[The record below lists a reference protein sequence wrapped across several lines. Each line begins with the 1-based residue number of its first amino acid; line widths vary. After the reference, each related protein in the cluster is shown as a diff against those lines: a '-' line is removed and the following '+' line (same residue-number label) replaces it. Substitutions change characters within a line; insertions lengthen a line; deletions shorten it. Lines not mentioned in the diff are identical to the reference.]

1 MKLRALEKASTE
13 QAIELKKWYSSK
25 EFDSIEKVTS
35 VTQLFENLNVREDAE
50 MEMRR
55 HYDIALKSLHN
66 VQGSESH
73 KAVLEHFAQ
82 ELLVRV
88 K

>member
-1 MKLRALEKASTE
+1 
-13 QAIELKKWYSSK
+13 
-25 EFDSIEKVTS
+25 
-35 VTQLFENLNVREDAE
+35 

-66 VQGSESH
+66 VQGSETH
-73 KAVLEHFAQ
+73 KGVLEQFAQ
-82 ELLVRV
+82 ELMVRV